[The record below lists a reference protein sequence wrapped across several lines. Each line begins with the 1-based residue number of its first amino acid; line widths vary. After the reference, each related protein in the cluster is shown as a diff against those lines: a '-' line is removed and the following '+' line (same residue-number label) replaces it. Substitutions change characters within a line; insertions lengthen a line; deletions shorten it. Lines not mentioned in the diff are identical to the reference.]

1 MTPTVTLL
9 ADIKE
14 ALAPLSVAVYRSD
27 QMKRDSNG
35 AIISP
40 DEDKYFVLFFLVGS
54 PEDAWQRYQRDTLR
68 LSAWAQD
75 SNAALKLQSDAE
87 PLLEALTSLN
97 LGRLTYDGYSSPY
110 HGWTRELFIHE

>member
-1 MTPTVTLL
+1 MTPTITLL

-27 QMKRDSNG
+27 QMKRDANN

-40 DEDKYFVLFFLVGS
+40 DEDKYFVLFFLVGT
-54 PEDAWQRYQRDTLR
+54 PTDAWQRLQRDAIR

-87 PLLEALTSLN
+87 PLLQAMNVE
-97 LGRLTYDGYSSPY
+97 LGRITYDGYSSPY
-110 HGWTRELFIHE
+110 HGWTREIFMHE